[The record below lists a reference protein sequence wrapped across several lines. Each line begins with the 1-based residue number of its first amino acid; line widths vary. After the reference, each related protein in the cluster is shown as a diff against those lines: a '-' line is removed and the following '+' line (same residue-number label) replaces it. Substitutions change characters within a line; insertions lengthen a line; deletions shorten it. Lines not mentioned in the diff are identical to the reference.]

1 LNLWDAA
8 IKPAIENSGMT
19 PLRTAD
25 VAQRY
30 EDIMEGVRQQIID
43 AEVIIAV
50 LTDENPTVMYE
61 LGLAHAAKKKVI
73 MLLEQE
79 QQPPPNFSHTRV
91 LSYDPTDFPQTRSEL
106 TKWLQSPLQFDDLF
120 PELPIRSKQDLE
132 EYEYLKQARKTL
144 TIKVT
149 PRNCSIF
156 FNNRLL
162 GASPQTIHVNPEAE
176 RNVVSIYAPTYFEH
190 YQVLTREDLEAGV
203 LQIEMELRNS
213 EKYSKRVHSWLM
225 RVREDPDNP
234 VLLRAIGRYLWDQGD
249 LETARKEAQL
259 CVLKAPEWFVGYNLL
274 GRVEASLG
282 NYEQARAYFQIVS
295 DLNPDHYLAWQSI
308 ARTESMAGNY
318 PAALEALE
326 KIIASPQLRESYR
339 QVYYRH
345 ESHSIERNPAFDPLR
360 SHPEFKERF
369 ADIVCR
375 LTEIAA
381 APEPP
386 LIAEPSPDIRQTEG
400 VQPLPYTLKQFQIA
414 NFHCIVRTGVS
425 DIPVD
430 CPWIF
435 ITGENG
441 DGKTSLLQA
450 LAIGLNGAQDAD
462 HLLDEV
468 DCVIDVEVQ
477 ENGVSHLR
485 HFYWENDHWK
495 ANEPARNLLAYG
507 PARLSIQ
514 GELSMDRE
522 RGQNSPVYS
531 LLHQTGNL
539 RNIEHWLKD
548 LTLEGIREDGSK
560 DWSIFSRIEKVKQLL
575 VDLMPHV
582 TEIELKGKN
591 VLYKEKGHFVPA
603 HHLGSGHKSI
613 LAMIGDMLIRLFEA
627 QPEVTEPQALK
638 GIVLIDE
645 LENHLHPRWQREFP
659 QKLSQTFPLVQFI
672 ATTHSVLPFLGA
684 PEGSV
689 FLKVSRDEKEGTT
702 VERLE
707 IDVANLLPNSLLTS
721 PLFDLD
727 SILSKQNRD
736 FSKLRTADDYK
747 EILRQM
753 ERDKRLEEYAQ
764 KGTRLLKAFMAPDG
778 KDS

>member
-1 LNLWDAA
+1 MNGIKPFCFVLLPPSKAYLNLWDAV

-30 EDIMEGVRQQIID
+30 EDIMEGVRKQIID

-61 LGLAHAAKKKVI
+61 LGMAHAAKKKVI
-73 MLLEQE
+73 MLLEQD
-79 QQPPPNFSHTRV
+79 QQPSPNFSHIRV
-91 LSYDPTDFPQTRSEL
+91 LSYDPTDFPQTRADL

-120 PELPIRSKQDLE
+120 PELPVK
-132 EYEYLKQARKTL
+132 
-144 TIKVT
+144 
-149 PRNCSIF
+149 
-156 FNNRLL
+156 
-162 GASPQTIHVNPEAE
+162 
-176 RNVVSIYAPTYFEH
+176 
-190 YQVLTREDLEAGV
+190 
-203 LQIEMELRNS
+203 
-213 EKYSKRVHSWLM
+213 
-225 RVREDPDNP
+225 
-234 VLLRAIGRYLWDQGD
+234 
-249 LETARKEAQL
+249 
-259 CVLKAPEWFVGYNLL
+259 
-274 GRVEASLG
+274 
-282 NYEQARAYFQIVS
+282 
-295 DLNPDHYLAWQSI
+295 
-308 ARTESMAGNY
+308 
-318 PAALEALE
+318 
-326 KIIASPQLRESYR
+326 
-339 QVYYRH
+339 
-345 ESHSIERNPAFDPLR
+345 
-360 SHPEFKERF
+360 
-369 ADIVCR
+369 
-375 LTEIAA
+375 EIAA
-381 APEPP
+381 APEPL
-386 LIAEPSPDIRQTEG
+386 LIAEPSPDIRQDGE

-450 LAIGLNGAQDAD
+450 LAIGLNGVQDAD
-462 HLLDEV
+462 HLLDEAE
-468 DCVIDVEVQ
+468 CVIDVEIQ

-495 ANEPARNLLAYG
+495 VLASRSIGANEPARNLLAYG

-514 GELSMDRE
+514 GEISMDRE

-560 DWSIFSRIEKVKQLL
+560 DWGIFSRIEAVKKLL

-591 VLYKEKGHFVPA
+591 VLYKEKGHWVPA

-702 VERLE
+702 VERLD
-707 IDVANLLPNSLLTS
+707 INVANLLPNSLLTS
-721 PLFDLD
+721 PLFELD
-727 SILSKQNRD
+727 SIVSRQNND
-736 FSKLRTADDYK
+736 FSQLYTDDDYQ
-747 EILRQM
+747 EILRQQ
-753 ERDKRLEEYAQ
+753 EREEQLQRYLDEGVQ
-764 KGTRLLKAFMAPDG
+764 FPKDFLTQDG
-778 KDS
+778 EGA

>member
-1 LNLWDAA
+1 MNGIKPFCFVLLPPSKAYLNLWDAV

-30 EDIMEGVRQQIID
+30 EDIMEGVRKQIID

-61 LGLAHAAKKKVI
+61 LGMAHAAKKKVI
-73 MLLEQE
+73 MLLEQD
-79 QQPPPNFSHTRV
+79 QQPSPNFSHIRV
-91 LSYDPTDFPQTRSEL
+91 LSYDPTDFPQTRADL

-120 PELPIRSKQDLE
+120 PELPVK
-132 EYEYLKQARKTL
+132 
-144 TIKVT
+144 
-149 PRNCSIF
+149 
-156 FNNRLL
+156 
-162 GASPQTIHVNPEAE
+162 
-176 RNVVSIYAPTYFEH
+176 
-190 YQVLTREDLEAGV
+190 
-203 LQIEMELRNS
+203 
-213 EKYSKRVHSWLM
+213 
-225 RVREDPDNP
+225 
-234 VLLRAIGRYLWDQGD
+234 
-249 LETARKEAQL
+249 
-259 CVLKAPEWFVGYNLL
+259 
-274 GRVEASLG
+274 
-282 NYEQARAYFQIVS
+282 
-295 DLNPDHYLAWQSI
+295 
-308 ARTESMAGNY
+308 
-318 PAALEALE
+318 
-326 KIIASPQLRESYR
+326 
-339 QVYYRH
+339 
-345 ESHSIERNPAFDPLR
+345 
-360 SHPEFKERF
+360 
-369 ADIVCR
+369 
-375 LTEIAA
+375 EIAA
-381 APEPP
+381 APEPL
-386 LIAEPSPDIRQTEG
+386 LIAEPSPDIRQDGE

-450 LAIGLNGAQDAD
+450 LAIGLNGVQDAD
-462 HLLDEV
+462 HLLDEAE
-468 DCVIDVEVQ
+468 CVIDVEIQ

-495 ANEPARNLLAYG
+495 VLASRSIGANEPARNLLAYG

-514 GELSMDRE
+514 GEISMDRE

-560 DWSIFSRIEKVKQLL
+560 DWGIFSRIEAVKKLL

-591 VLYKEKGHFVPA
+591 VLYKEKGHWVPA

-702 VERLE
+702 VERLD

-721 PLFDLD
+721 PLFELD
-727 SILSKQNRD
+727 SIVSRQNND
-736 FSKLRTADDYK
+736 FSQLYTDDDYQ
-747 EILRQM
+747 EILRQQ
-753 ERDKRLEEYAQ
+753 EREEQLQRYLDEGVQ
-764 KGTRLLKAFMAPDG
+764 FPKDFLTQDG
-778 KDS
+778 EGA